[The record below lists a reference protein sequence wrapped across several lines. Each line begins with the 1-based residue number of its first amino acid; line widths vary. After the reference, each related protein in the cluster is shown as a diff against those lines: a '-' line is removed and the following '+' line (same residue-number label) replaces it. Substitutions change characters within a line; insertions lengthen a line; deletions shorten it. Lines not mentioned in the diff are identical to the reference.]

1 MLTGGNDSLLNDL
14 ADSHFF
20 INFFSA
26 PVLIAPLTQGLPGG
40 SAVRIFASAGAP
52 GDAVSIPGLGGTP
65 GEKHG
70 TPLQYSCL
78 ENPWPEE
85 PGGLQSLGSQ
95 RVAHD

>member
-40 SAVRIFASAGAP
+40 SAVRIFASA
-52 GDAVSIPGLGGTP
+52 VSIPGLGGTP

-70 TPLQYSCL
+70 TPLQ
-78 ENPWPEE
+78 
-85 PGGLQSLGSQ
+85 
-95 RVAHD
+95 

>member
-14 ADSHFF
+14 ADSHLF

-26 PVLIAPLTQGLPGG
+26 PVLIATLTQGLPGG

-70 TPLQYSCL
+70 NPLQ
-78 ENPWPEE
+78 
-85 PGGLQSLGSQ
+85 
-95 RVAHD
+95 

>member
-40 SAVRIFASAGAP
+40 SAVKNLPAMPENCRKW
-52 GDAVSIPGLGGTP
+52 GLDPWVAETSWSRAWQPTLVFLP
-65 GEKHG
+65 GECHG
-70 TPLQYSCL
+70 QRTLVGYS
-78 ENPWPEE
+78 P
-85 PGGLQSLGSQ
+85 
-95 RVAHD
+95 